1 MNALFSCLPPY
12 HGHLGPVPQR
22 HVCYI
27 KELNRQIY
35 RVIYR
40 YSTHPPS
47 GCLWNSTSIHALC
60 FLPQIHLNGRKKKK
74 KKSGPIRAKIK
85 LSPTNY
91 TQVISGY
98 FVNIKDPLVPV
109 FCASFAF
116 WWNWSGCVWT
126 RRLSVEL
133 QRWADESD
141 SFATTWLKRMSH
153 RPLSNHFLH
162 NN

>member
-1 MNALFSCLPPY
+1 MLRLMLVHGYGNVQLHWHAHDFLSCLLPY
-12 HGHLGPVPQR
+12 CCWDFCLSICEILPAYMPFVFSYRILNKGHL
-22 HVCYI
+22 
-27 KELNRQIY
+27 NR
-35 RVIYR
+35 R
-40 YSTHPPS
+40 
-47 GCLWNSTSIHALC
+47 G
-60 FLPQIHLNGRKKKK
+60 G
-74 KKSGPIRAKIK
+74 KKSGLIRRETK

-116 WWNWSGCVWT
+116 WWNWSGCGWT
-126 RRLSVEL
+126 QRLSAEL
-133 QRWADESD
+133 QHWADESD
-141 SFATTWLKRMSH
+141 SFTTTWLKRMSH

>member
-1 MNALFSCLPPY
+1 MFTTLLWPSWACAA
-12 HGHLGPVPQR
+12 V

-27 KELNRQIY
+27 KELNRQING
-35 RVIYR
+35 VIY
-40 YSTHPPS
+40 STLS
-47 GCLWNSTSIHALC
+47 GSLWNSSRVQALC
-60 FLPQIHLNGRKKKK
+60 FLLQIHSNRREGRKK
-74 KKSGPIRAKIK
+74 SGQIRAKIK

-91 TQVISGY
+91 AQVISGY

-126 RRLSVEL
+126 QRLSVEL

-141 SFATTWLKRMSH
+141 SFTTTWLKRMSH